1 MAPLSSF
8 SCKQAGDFSM
18 RFEAAAIAALAAFA
32 FTAPAQAA
40 ILENVQIKVG
50 VSGVLP
56 NESGDPID
64 VEISDEYVPSLQ
76 IEYFFNDNVSA
87 ELLCCV
93 ATHDVE
99 TTSGLDLGEV
109 THFPPT
115 VTLKYR
121 WTNFGQ
127 FEPYV
132 GAGVNYTAFIDEEPP
147 AGLSIDYDDSF
158 GAALQAGFDYRID
171 EHWGVN
177 VDVRRI
183 WINTDVTISGAVNA
197 TDEVD
202 IDPWVVS
209 TAIAYRF

>member
-1 MAPLSSF
+1 MS
-8 SCKQAGDFSM
+8 KIG
-18 RFEAAAIAALAAFA
+18 AAAVAAFAALALAQ
-32 FTAPAQAA
+32 PAEASVFDGFQ
-40 ILENVQIKVG
+40 VKVG

-56 NESGDPID
+56 NENGDPID
-64 VEISDEYVPSLQ
+64 VSISDEVVPSLQ
-76 IEYFFNDNVSA
+76 IEYFFNDHVSA

-93 ATHDVE
+93 ATHDV
-99 TTSGLDLGEV
+99 TAAGGAVDLGEV

-132 GAGVNYTAFIDEEPP
+132 GAGVNFTSFIDSEPP
-147 AGLSIDYDDSF
+147 AGRLVDCDSSV
-158 GAALQAGFDYRID
+158 GPALQAGGDYRLN

-177 VDVRRI
+177 FDVRRI
-183 WINTDVTISGAVNA
+183 WINTDVTISGDINA

-202 IDPWVVS
+202 INPWVVS
-209 TAIAYRF
+209 TSIAYRF

>member
-1 MAPLSSF
+1 MSKL
-8 SCKQAGDFSM
+8 GV
-18 RFEAAAIAALAAFA
+18 AAIAAAAALVLAG
-32 FTAPAQAA
+32 PAHAGVLDNFQ
-40 ILENVQIKVG
+40 VKVG

-76 IEYFFNDNVSA
+76 IEYFFNDHISA

-93 ATHDVE
+93 ATHDV
-99 TTSGLDLGEV
+99 TAAGGAIDLGEV

-115 VTLKYR
+115 VTLKHR
-121 WTNFGQ
+121 WTNFGP

-132 GAGVNYTAFIDEEPP
+132 GAGVNFTSFIDSDPP
-147 AGLSIDYDDSF
+147 AGRHVDYDSSI
-158 GAALQAGFDYRID
+158 GPALQAGVDYRID
-171 EHWGVN
+171 EHWGLN
-177 VDVRRI
+177 LDVRRI
-183 WINTDVTISGAVNA
+183 WINTDVTISGDLAA

-209 TAIAYRF
+209 TSIAYRF

>member
-1 MAPLSSF
+1 MIRMS
-8 SCKQAGDFSM
+8 
-18 RFEAAAIAALAAFA
+18 AAAIAAFTALALA
-32 FTAPAQAA
+32 APAQAGV
-40 ILENVQIKVG
+40 LDNFQIKIG

-56 NESGDPID
+56 DENGDPID
-64 VEISDEYVPSLQ
+64 VDISDEWVPSAQ

-93 ATHDVE
+93 ATHEV
-99 TTSGLDLGEV
+99 TAASGAIDLGEV

-132 GAGVNYTAFIDEEPP
+132 GAGVNFTSFIDSEPP
-147 AGLSIDYDDSF
+147 AGLSVEYDSSV
-158 GAALQAGFDYRID
+158 GPALQAGFDYRID

-177 VDVRRI
+177 FDVRRI
-183 WINTDVTISGAVNA
+183 WINTDVTISGAINA
-197 TDEVD
+197 TDEVE
-202 IDPWVVS
+202 INPWVVS
-209 TAIAYRF
+209 TSIAYRF